1 VAKLGIIAGAGKLP
15 AQVINAC
22 TEAGREFAIL
32 AFEGSADPAEFDN
45 LPVTWI
51 KMSKLSAALKQARDA
66 GVEELVMAGKIPRPS
81 VLELM
86 RDPRSAKFMAKVGTR
101 ILGDDN
107 ILSAVVKELE
117 VAEGF
122 RVIAPDQIIDG
133 LLAVPGAYGTLKPDD
148 TARAD
153 IKRGLAVVRELGKLD
168 IGQAAI
174 VQNGLII
181 GVEGAEGT
189 DALIGRCAEFV
200 DPEQQGG
207 VLVKAAKPGQEE
219 RVDLPAIGVS
229 TLKASHKCG
238 LRGIAVEAGR
248 ALVLERTELIKEAD
262 GAGLFVYGISNAD

>member
-1 VAKLGIIAGAGKLP
+1 MAKLGIIAGAGTLP

-22 TEAGREFAIL
+22 TEVGREFSIL
-32 AFEGSADPAEFDN
+32 AFEGSADPAEFDD

-51 KMSKLSAALKQARDA
+51 KMSNLSAVLKQARDA

-117 VAEGF
+117 VTEGF
-122 RVIAPDQIIDG
+122 RVIAPNQIIDG

-148 TARAD
+148 TAWAD
-153 IKRGLAVVRELGKLD
+153 IERGLAVVRELGKLD
-168 IGQAAI
+168 IGQAAV
-174 VQNGLII
+174 VQNGLVI

-219 RVDLPAIGVS
+219 RIDLPAIGVS
-229 TLKASHKCG
+229 TLMAAQKCG

-248 ALVLERTELIKEAD
+248 ALVLERTDLIKEAD

>member
-1 VAKLGIIAGAGKLP
+1 MAKLGIIAGAGTLP
-15 AQVINAC
+15 AQVINVC
-22 TEAGREFAIL
+22 TDAGREFAIL
-32 AFEGSADPAEFDN
+32 AFEGSADPADFGD

-51 KMSKLSAALKQARDA
+51 KMSNLSVALKRARDA

-81 VLELM
+81 VIELM

-117 VAEGF
+117 ATEGF

-133 LLAVPGAYGTLKPDD
+133 LLAVPGPYGTLKPDD
-148 TARAD
+148 TALAD
-153 IKRGLAVVRELGKLD
+153 IERGLAVVRNLGKLD

-174 VQNGLII
+174 VQNGMVI

-189 DALIGRCAEFV
+189 DALIRRCAQFV
-200 DPEQQGG
+200 DPELEGG

-219 RVDLPAIGVS
+219 RIDLPAIGVS

-248 ALVLERTELIKEAD
+248 ALVLERADLIKEAD
-262 GAGLFVYGISNAD
+262 RAGLFVYGISNVD